1 MISSADERLQEEL
14 WRGAIPVEVHLAS
27 DEVATADPPPP
38 VFALVPRAAYLPV
51 WHDAPDGPGAA
62 FASALPP
69 GRGASPWFD
78 HESLPLRWNLPAGV
92 LHDLTVSRRRAE
104 EDRLPWRLTVHYRP
118 NVDDA
123 SSSATRD
130 DDGLYRCEGEDEARA
145 HFFNAL
151 KEATHVSRGS
161 AGAVMAMTR
170 AARGVCGDPS
180 PPEIEPTRV
189 RRRRSCSRTRT
200 VSEPPGACPCA
211 CTRDSEG
218 RGVARMERDCRGERA
233 GEPRVD
239 GRRGDDATR
248 HVGRRA
254 GTTLRRRRARDA
266 SSDGTRR
273 RGFPADQPGDAPR
286 RHAIPGSL
294 STRVRLLSEKTGPGT
309 ERWLERRGWRLE
321 GRGGGG
327 CAIDAMILRP
337 PLESS
342 PLSLSSRQKKDD
354 PSGLR
359 LAP

>member
-118 NVDDA
+118 NVDA
-123 SSSATRD
+123 ESSSSATRD

-170 AARGVCGDPS
+170 AAREGLWRSVATGNRTDARKATEELFEDAYGVGTTRRVPLRVYARLGGGAALRGWN
-180 PPEIEPTRV
+180 EIV
-189 RRRRSCSRTRT
+189 A
-200 VSEPPGACPCA
+200 VSAPASLESTDGAE
-211 CTRDSEG
+211 T
-218 RGVARMERDCRGERA
+218 
-233 GEPRVD
+233 
-239 GRRGDDATR
+239 T
-248 HVGRRA
+248 RRA
-254 GTTLRRRRARDA
+254 TLGDALERLLGEGALETRRATVHGVEVSPRTNLETLHA
-266 SSDGTRR
+266 AMRS
-273 RGFPADQPGDAPR
+273 PDQFL
-286 RHAIPGSL
+286 H
-294 STRVRLLSEKTGPGT
+294 V
-309 ERWLERRGWRLE
+309 
-321 GRGGGG
+321 
-327 CAIDAMILRP
+327 CVF
-337 PLESS
+337 
-342 PLSLSSRQKKDD
+342 
-354 PSGLR
+354 
-359 LAP
+359 